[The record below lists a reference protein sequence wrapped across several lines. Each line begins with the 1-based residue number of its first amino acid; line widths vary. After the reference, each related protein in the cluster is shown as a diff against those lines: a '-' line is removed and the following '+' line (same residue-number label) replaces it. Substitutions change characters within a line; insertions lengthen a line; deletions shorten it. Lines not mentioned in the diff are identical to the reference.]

1 MANKLTLKPED
12 LDFEYKMLQE
22 ELNSLDSIFND
33 AKERLDAV
41 AKIPSRANPVFM
53 ASQTSNLIS
62 IKEKRLNIIKELTNI
77 KKSKMEME
85 IKMFTAN
92 NKLEDQQSGVSK
104 DILDLYRLLNKTD
117 KVELM
122 KNALEEPEE
131 EIQQPEGKDLDDL
144 LNARLNEESNEP
156 KIIKQT
162 LPSEY
167 SIVCTT
173 NKELYIIDED
183 YNIIE
188 DCDFDLN
195 KINIVKVEEEK
206 AFDDKGNSYEVVEL

>member
-104 DILDLYRLLNKTD
+104 DILDLYRLLNKVD
-117 KVELM
+117 KVEL
-122 KNALEEPEE
+122 KQNALEQSEE

-156 KIIKQT
+156 KIIEQT
-162 LPSEY
+162 LPSKY